1 MHTAEIIE
9 RLRAFGAAD
18 PRLLGLYL
26 FGSRASGEERPDSDI
41 DLGILFREPQTLD
54 DQLTLEVRL
63 QEALPGLGLDVVD
76 LGKASAFLALSV
88 IRGER
93 IYCADEYACDNFDL
107 YVLRRAGDLAPFER
121 QRRKLA
127 LAV

>member
-9 RLRAFGAAD
+9 RLQAFGAAD
-18 PRLLGLYL
+18 PRIQGLYL
-26 FGSRASGEERPDSDI
+26 FGSRATGEERPDSDV
-41 DLGILFREPQTLD
+41 DVGVLFRKPQTLH
-54 DQLTLEVRL
+54 DQLALEVGM
-63 QEALPGLGLDVVD
+63 EKALPGLGLDVVD
-76 LGKASAFLALSV
+76 VARASAFLALSV

-93 IYCADEYACDNFDL
+93 IYCADEDACDDFDL